1 MLNGYRIAG
10 VCITKLQDGFISDF
24 LQKLHNEAVKE
35 DYRLLVFNSFTD
47 FSSGDDCEEGAK
59 SVYQMVNFGI
69 LDILIIVDSCFF
81 DKKIVQQLI
90 SRAEKEKIP
99 VVVVYGEY
107 PGCFSIKKNDT
118 DTYKTLV
125 SHIIDVHHAKKIY
138 YIDQEEMIPKPDI
151 VQRLECFRGVMSDYG
166 LEIPDWGIICC
177 EKRRYSINNAIKRW
191 IDEKELPQAVVCAN
205 NRFAA
210 LTCECL
216 DGYGIKVPEDV
227 IVIGFGGQADLK
239 FYKPELTTCAQD
251 IPKIVG
257 VCLKMMQDAVERNA
271 DPYTMEEHHSMIL
284 SESCGC
290 HMERNYGYRQEADR
304 LGRLLEDM
312 RMHEE
317 IIYSQIDHIHESTDL
332 TVIGRN
338 LSDNILPASAV
349 ALNSNF
355 LAMARKNTEI
365 DPDFPFTD
373 KMVNIS
379 SRDENDILQEQEVFD
394 LLEMY
399 PKLAEHI
406 SENTM
411 FVFQAIYVADEVCGY
426 YMARMTDLAETVDK
440 LHRLCCIINLDFGII
455 VNRIRQEHMTI
466 KMGMLHLFDAHTGLL
481 NMKGL
486 IERINENY
494 EEYSQY
500 HIAVSIY
507 AIQRYRYI
515 FQKFGLE
522 TADEIVSRIS
532 EALQLANPNSS
543 LIARIS
549 DDEFIIMNFIEESE
563 MIGPTID
570 HATST
575 FFPIIDEYSRTR
587 IKEFKIEVNCGCI
600 VSEPGWE
607 NDMLSF
613 IKAATGEMYLN
624 RLIYGQ
630 PSIIEEGKTDEVD
643 YHIFELLIEKNLFS
657 YHFQPIVDARTG
669 KIYAYEALM
678 RTDEKINLKPDQIL
692 DAAIEYK
699 RLYDIERATLF
710 NVMEYLDTHFDDF
723 SGRRVFINTIP
734 GCFLKDDDYQ
744 QLVEKYGHLFGYCT
758 IEIIEKNETTDAELM
773 QIKCLECNGV
783 SCQLAIDDYGT
794 GFSNIVNLLRYQP
807 QVIKLDRFLITDV
820 HKDTNKQLF
829 ISNTVEF
836 ARLNDIQVLAEGVE
850 TKEEL
855 SKVISLG
862 VDLIQGYYTARPS
875 AEVLKEIDQKI
886 AEDIVKAAA
895 SKVEKAL
902 QK

>member
-24 LQKLHNEAVKE
+24 LQKLHNDAIKE
-35 DYRLLVFNSFTD
+35 DYRFLVFNSFTD

-69 LDILIIVDSCFF
+69 LDILIIVDSCFY

-90 SRAEKEKIP
+90 FRAEKEKIP

-118 DTYKTLV
+118 DTYKALI
-125 SHIIDVHHAKKIY
+125 SHIVDVHHAEKLY
-138 YIDQEEMIPKPDI
+138 YIDQEEMIRKPDTAH
-151 VQRLECFRGVMSDYG
+151 RLECFCGVMSDYG
-166 LEIPDWGIICC
+166 LEIPDWGIIRC
-177 EKRRYSINNAIKRW
+177 EKRRYSISNAIKQW
-191 IDEKELPQAVVCAN
+191 IDTKELPQAIVCAN
-205 NRFAA
+205 DRIAA
-210 LTCECL
+210 LTCDCL
-216 DGYGIKVPEDV
+216 DSYGIKVPKDV
-227 IVIGFGGQADLK
+227 IVIGFGGQSDVK
-239 FYKPELTTCAQD
+239 FHKPGLTTCAQD
-251 IPKIVG
+251 ISKIAG
-257 VCLKMMQDAVERNA
+257 ACLKMMQDAVERNSE
-271 DPYTMEEHHSMIL
+271 PYTIEDNHSIVL

-290 HMERNYGYRQEADR
+290 HIEQSYEYREEADR
-304 LGRLLEDM
+304 LSRLLEDT

-317 IIYSQIDHIHESTDL
+317 MIYSFADHIHESTDL
-332 TVIGRN
+332 TVIGCK
-338 LSDNILPASAV
+338 LSDNILPASGV

-365 DPDFPFTD
+365 DPDYPFTD

-379 SRDENDILQEQEVFD
+379 VRDGNDIPQGQEVFD

-399 PKLAEHI
+399 PGLAEHI
-406 SENTM
+406 SEKVM
-411 FVFQAIYVADEVCGY
+411 FVFQSIYVADEVCGY
-426 YMARMTDLAETVDK
+426 YMVQISDLTETADK
-440 LHRLCCIINLDFGII
+440 LHRLCRIINLDFGVI
-455 VNRIRQEHMTI
+455 VNRIRQEYMTM
-466 KMGMLHLFDAHTGLL
+466 KMGMLQFFDAHTGLL

-486 IERINENY
+486 IDQINENY
-494 EEYSQY
+494 VEFSQY

-549 DDEFIIMNFIEESE
+549 DDEFIIMNLIEEPE
-563 MIGPTID
+563 MIGSTID

-587 IKEFKIEVNCGCI
+587 INEFKIEVNCGCVI
-600 VSEPGWE
+600 SGPGWE
-607 NDMLSF
+607 NDLLSF

-624 RLIYGQ
+624 RMKYGQ
-630 PSIIEEGKTDEVD
+630 PSIIEDGKADEVD
-643 YHIFELLIEKNLFS
+643 YHIFDLLIEKNLFS
-657 YHFQPIVDARTG
+657 YHFQPIVDANTG

-692 DAAIEYK
+692 NAASEYK

-710 NVMEYLDTHFDDF
+710 NVLDYLDTHFDDF

-734 GCFLKDDDYQ
+734 GCFLKEDDNQ

-807 QVIKLDRFLITDV
+807 QIIKLDRFLITDV

-836 ARLNDIQVLAEGVE
+836 AKLNNIKVLAEGVE

-862 VDLIQGYYTARPS
+862 VDLIQGYYTARPA
-875 AEVLKEIDQKI
+875 AELLKEIDQKI
-886 AEDIVKAAA
+886 VEDIVKSAA
-895 SKVEKAL
+895 SKVGKA
-902 QK
+902 